1 MGSHP
6 TNCHRI
12 WEAVR
17 CTWALKTDWISACIR
32 VDYVCV
38 HRTNFALSLIPCCT
52 GQCRIYFRHRHIVSC
67 ISLYTLHILHT
78 WCPLLSYHCTPPGV
92 THNIIVPCCT
102 GQGGL
107 RCGTSY
113 RKPAANSIK
122 LDTVVQVPCTKAALC
137 FGQQPFN
144 TLACQ
149 EAALHFNHALPMLFV
164 LYSFHFIY
172 IIVLCTSLCLRPNT
186 CTYWNWKGLSG
197 ALW

>member
-12 WEAVR
+12 WEAFR

-38 HRTNFALSLIPCCT
+38 HRTNFALSLVPCCT

-67 ISLYTLHILHT
+67 ISLYILHILHT

-122 LDTVVQVPCTKAALC
+122 LDTVVQVPCTRLHHASFSSPPTQWLVRNLYCISIMHCLYRLC
-137 FGQQPFN
+137 CIQ
-144 TLACQ
+144 
-149 EAALHFNHALPMLFV
+149 
-164 LYSFHFIY
+164 FIY
-172 IIVLCTSLCLRPNT
+172 CTSLCCAHFNSSSNIFT
-186 CTYWNWKGLSG
+186 
-197 ALW
+197 